1 MRITIKPWL
10 FILMIILYGVV
21 FLLPFSGAVHL
32 FDWDEIIFAESAR
45 EMIVSDDYLTV
56 TINFEPFWEKP
67 PLFIWL
73 QVVSMKVF
81 GINEFA
87 ARFPNA
93 LGGIVTLLSIY
104 LVGRRIHGEKFGML
118 WAVTFGTAILP
129 FFYFRTGIID
139 PWFNLFIFH
148 GFAFFIFYLV
158 PERFSRRY
166 LHVGLSAFFLGLAVL
181 TKGPVAVLVFALSFG
196 VYLVYVRGR
205 ISVKPMH
212 VITFSVILAVTGGFW
227 FLLAIF
233 NGNMQVVRDFITYQ
247 AGLFTDDFAGH
258 GGFPGFHFV
267 ILLFGVFPASVL
279 MLSGFQ
285 KKREDDSLA
294 QSFRTWMYIL
304 FFLVLVLFSIVQ
316 TKLVHYTS
324 LAYYPMT
331 FIAAWVVHLWLERKI
346 EIRRWQI
353 VFIGIIALMLVIA
366 TSAVPAI
373 LSNPG
378 RIMDLPLIERSA
390 HVKGVLMS
398 EAGWGI
404 ADFFPA
410 VVLFAGVAIALYRI
424 NKRDA
429 KGVFVLYAVTLIF
442 IFSSMVLFV
451 PKVERMIQHSAIGFM
466 KNHSGSGE
474 HVITLGFKSFAPL
487 FYGNWMP
494 GEQPWKVNDEWLK
507 EATKEK
513 PVYVVM
519 KAYNS
524 SKFFKKYPQLEKLN
538 EKDGYVFAVFRK
550 AVPERNR

>member
-1 MRITIKPWL
+1 MRISIKPWL
-10 FILMIILYGVV
+10 FIIIIILYGVV

-45 EMIVSDDYLTV
+45 EMIVSGDYLTV
-56 TINFEPFWEKP
+56 TINYEPFWEKP
-67 PLFIWL
+67 PLFIWM
-73 QVVSMKVF
+73 QVISMKVF

-93 LGGIVTLLSIY
+93 LGGIFTLISIY
-104 LVGRRIHGEKFGML
+104 LVGRRVHGEKFGML

-158 PERFSRRY
+158 PERFSGR
-166 LHVGLSAFFLGLAVL
+166 LLNVGLSAFFLGLAVL
-181 TKGPVAVLVFALSFG
+181 TKGPVALLVFTLSFII
-196 VYLVYVRGR
+196 YLVYVRGKL
-205 ISVKPMH
+205 SVKPTH
-212 VITFSVILAVTGGFW
+212 VITFVIILAVTGGFW
-227 FLLAIF
+227 FLLAIL
-233 NGNMQVVRDFITYQ
+233 NGNLQVVRDFITYQ

-279 MLSGFQ
+279 MLIGFQ
-285 KKREDDSLA
+285 KKREDDLLA

-304 FFLVLVLFSIVQ
+304 FFLVLILFSIVQ
-316 TKLVHYTS
+316 TKLVHYSS

-331 FIAAWVVHLWLERKI
+331 FIAAWVVYLWLERKM

-353 VFIGIIALMLVIA
+353 VFLGTVSLLMVVIIAL
-366 TSAVPAI
+366 VPAI
-373 LSNPG
+373 LINPE
-378 RIMDLPLIERSA
+378 RIMDLPFIARSA
-390 HVKGVLMS
+390 YVKGVLMS
-398 EAGWGI
+398 DAGWGI

-410 VVLFAGVAIALYRI
+410 VILFAGVAMALYRI
-424 NKRDA
+424 NKREP
-429 KGVFVLYAVTLIF
+429 KGVFILYAVTLIF

-466 KNHSGSGE
+466 KTHSGPGE
-474 HVITLGFKSFAPL
+474 HVIALGFKSFAPV

-494 GEQPWKVNDEWLK
+494 GEQPWKINDDWLK
-507 EATKEK
+507 EATAEK

-519 KAYNS
+519 KADNS
-524 SKFFKKYPQLEKLN
+524 SKFFQKYPQLEKLDQQN
-538 EKDGYVFAVFRK
+538 GYVFAVFRK
-550 AVPERNR
+550 AVS

>member
-1 MRITIKPWL
+1 
-10 FILMIILYGVV
+10 MIILYGVV

-45 EMIVSDDYLTV
+45 EMIVSGDYLTV
-56 TINFEPFWEKP
+56 TTNYQPFWEKP
-67 PLFIWL
+67 PLFIWM
-73 QVVSMKVF
+73 QTISMKLF

-87 ARFPNA
+87 ARFPNV
-93 LGGIVTLLSIY
+93 LGGIVTLLSVY

-158 PERFSRRY
+158 PERFPRRY
-166 LHVGLSAFFLGLAVL
+166 LSVGLSAFFLGLAVL
-181 TKGPVAVLVFALSFG
+181 TKGPVAVLVFAISFG
-196 VYLVYVRGR
+196 IYLIYVRGR

-212 VITFSVILAVTGGFW
+212 VITFATILAVTGGFW

-233 NGNMQVVRDFITYQ
+233 NGNMQVVSDFITYQ

-267 ILLFGVFPASVL
+267 ILLFGVFPASVI
-279 MLSGFQ
+279 MLTGFQ
-285 KKREDDSLA
+285 KKREDDLLA

-316 TKLVHYTS
+316 TKLVHYSS

-331 FIAAWVVHLWLERKI
+331 FIAAWVVYLWLERKI

-353 VFIGIIALMLVIA
+353 VFLGAIALLLAIA
-366 TSAVPAI
+366 TAVVPAI
-373 LSNPG
+373 LINPG
-378 RIMDLPLIERSA
+378 RITGLPVIERSA
-390 HVKGVLMS
+390 YIKGVLMA

-410 VVLFAGVAIALYRI
+410 VVLLTGAAMALYRI
-424 NKRDA
+424 NKRDP
-429 KGVFVLYAVTLIF
+429 KGVFILHFTTLIF

-451 PKVERMIQHSAIGFM
+451 PKVERMIQHSAIEFM
-466 KNHSGSGE
+466 KSHSEPDE

-494 GEQPWKVNDEWLK
+494 GEQPWRINDDWLN
-507 EATKEK
+507 EAMAEK

-519 KAYNS
+519 KADNS
-524 SKFFKKYPQLEKLN
+524 SKFFQKYPQLEKLH

-550 AVPERNR
+550 TVF